1 MTMNTNHKN
10 LSECMLLQEQ
20 NVTMRSSQELFEAI
34 SLDELLA
41 FEVSCMKT
49 GHLQSCILLVR
60 RYLTLL
66 KAGIS
71 LLILMIL
78 HIIMQENWRMEN
90 DHF

>member
-41 FEVSCMKT
+41 FEMKT
-49 GHLQSCILLVR
+49 GHLQSCILLVG

-66 KAGIS
+66 KTGIS
-71 LLILMIL
+71 SLILMIL